1 MYYKSKRRKR
11 DGGSAVRR
19 YKLNYK
25 FNNPNS
31 AEETAEMLIKFF
43 VEVNKPKVDE
53 AIKKFAETSEET
65 AGHSA

>member
-1 MYYKSKRRKR
+1 M
-11 DGGSAVRR
+11 RR

-31 AEETAEMLIKFF
+31 AEETAEMLINFF